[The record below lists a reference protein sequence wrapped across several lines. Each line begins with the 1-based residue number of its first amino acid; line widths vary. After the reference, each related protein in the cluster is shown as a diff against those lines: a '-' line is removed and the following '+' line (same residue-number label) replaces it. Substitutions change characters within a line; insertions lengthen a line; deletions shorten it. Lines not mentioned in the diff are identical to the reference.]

1 MLRIQPI
8 RRIPLFEFEGTCIC
22 EAILILLLY
31 VSRDSDQDFPSG
43 ETIYFTSGIYI
54 VLLIILALLNL
65 TLYKSINV

>member
-43 ETIYFTSGIYI
+43 ETISLFLEYMYS
-54 VLLIILALLNL
+54 LLD
-65 TLYKSINV
+65 Y

>member
-22 EAILILLLY
+22 EAKLILLLY

-43 ETIYFTSGIYI
+43 ETIYFISGIYI
-54 VLLIILALLNL
+54 VFLIIKALLNL
-65 TLYKSINV
+65 ALYKSINV